1 MRPGQW
7 LNDEVINFYG
17 ALLLCRSESSKESA
31 PKTNGDL
38 TDGPIEGRRAP
49 LNAHYFSSFFWPK
62 LTQDGYEKGR
72 LAKWTKKVLVL
83 STDLPPMLTPG
94 IQIDV
99 FSKDVVLIP
108 VNHNN
113 AHWTA
118 AAINFR
124 RKRLESYDSMGMA
137 KEIVFTVYIFT
148 FKLHAL
154 IKQFSQHLRKYLDAE
169 HRNKKKVPF
178 DFTGWENYAPDVS
191 LNCLL
196 IPGYYTNGISL
207 GDNSSARERI

>member
-1 MRPGQW
+1 LRPGQW

-17 ALLLCRSESSKESA
+17 ALLLCRSESSKENA
-31 PKTNGDL
+31 PKTNRDL
-38 TDGPIEGRRAP
+38 TDGPIKGRRAP
-49 LNAHYFSSFFWPK
+49 LNAHYFSSFFWSK

-72 LAKWTKKVLVL
+72 LGKWTKKVLVL
-83 STDLPPMLTPG
+83 STDLPPMLTSG

-99 FSKDVVLIP
+99 FSKDVILIP

-137 KEIVFTVYIFT
+137 KEIVFTVSIFT
-148 FKLHAL
+148 VVQA
-154 IKQFSQHLRKYLDAE
+154 S
-169 HRNKKKVPF
+169 
-178 DFTGWENYAPDVS
+178 
-191 LNCLL
+191 C
-196 IPGYYTNGISL
+196 TN
-207 GDNSSARERI
+207 